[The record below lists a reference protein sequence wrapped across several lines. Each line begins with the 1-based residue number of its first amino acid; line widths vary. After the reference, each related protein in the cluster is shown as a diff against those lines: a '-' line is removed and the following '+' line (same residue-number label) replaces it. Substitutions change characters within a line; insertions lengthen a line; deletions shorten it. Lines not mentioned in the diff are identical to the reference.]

1 MERLKFAGY
10 TNTGQDCT
18 ASCRVLAGAGIYD
31 DLLSE
36 LVPAVE
42 SIKIGDIYD
51 ETVEMGPLVSEE
63 QRESVAGFVDRAQE
77 SGAEG
82 PDRRRA
88 DRRRR
93 AYYRPTVVADVDQK
107 AEIVQQEVFGPVVTV
122 QRFTDEDQAVSWA
135 NDVDYGLAS
144 SVWTKDAAA
153 RCAMARRL
161 QFGCVW
167 VNTHFMISPEMPH
180 GGYKQ
185 SGYGKDMS
193 MYSLEDYTQ
202 IKHVM
207 WSLDCGTE
215 DAVSRLGRADLRRSD
230 RGGGNPMTEIRPFL
244 VNGEWRTGE
253 GTFEVKSPFDDSV
266 VAELGVPTAADVEEA
281 VAGRGRHVPG
291 GLAAAGTR
299 ARRGARPHL
308 AAPGRGRREERRA
321 DRPRGR
327 QAAQVGDGRG
337 DARVVDVPLG
347 LRGPA
352 PRRRRGDAARHRG
365 RRLAGRIGILR
376 RFPYGPVLGIT
387 PFNFPLN
394 LVAHKVAPS
403 LAVGAP
409 IVVKPASATPIGSL
423 ALAEYFAETD
433 LPKGMYQVLPVNSK
447 VADGMARDERFRK
460 ISFTGSAAIGWY
472 LKSLDPKKR
481 VTLELGGNAGV
492 IVHGDADLDL
502 AAQRVAFGGYYQAGQ
517 SCISVQRD
525 PGPVRGL
532 RRLRGPAHQAGRE
545 PEDGRPDGSDGRRR
559 ARDQPGRGR
568 PHRGVGRGGGRRRA
582 PRSSPAAR
590 PRGRST
596 TRRSSAQTTPEMKVR
611 CEEVFGPVATISPYE
626 TFEDALAEVNNSK
639 YGLQAGV
646 FTNDINRAFE
656 AHRTLEV
663 GGVIINDVSAFRADQ
678 MPYGGSKDSG
688 FGREGLRFAM
698 EEMTEP
704 RIMVLSHVPL

>member
-1 MERLKFAGY
+1 
-10 TNTGQDCT
+10 
-18 ASCRVLAGAGIYD
+18 
-31 DLLSE
+31 
-36 LVPAVE
+36 
-42 SIKIGDIYD
+42 
-51 ETVEMGPLVSEE
+51 
-63 QRESVAGFVDRAQE
+63 
-77 SGAEG
+77 
-82 PDRRRA
+82 
-88 DRRRR
+88 
-93 AYYRPTVVADVDQK
+93 
-107 AEIVQQEVFGPVVTV
+107 
-122 QRFTDEDQAVSWA
+122 
-135 NDVDYGLAS
+135 
-144 SVWTKDAAA
+144 
-153 RCAMARRL
+153 
-161 QFGCVW
+161 
-167 VNTHFMISPEMPH
+167 
-180 GGYKQ
+180 
-185 SGYGKDMS
+185 MS
-193 MYSLEDYTQ
+193 
-202 IKHVM
+202 
-207 WSLDCGTE
+207 
-215 DAVSRLGRADLRRSD
+215 
-230 RGGGNPMTEIRPFL
+230 EIRPFL

-281 VAGRGRHVPG
+281 SQ
-291 GLAAAGTR
+291 AAADTFQEAYRLPVHVR
-299 ARRGARPHL
+299 AEALDHIS
-308 AAPGRGRREERRA
+308 
-321 DRPRGR
+321 
-327 QAAQVGDGRG
+327 
-337 DARVVDVPLG
+337 
-347 LRGPA
+347 
-352 PRRRRGDAARHRG
+352 
-365 RRLAGRIGILR
+365 RRLAEDIDKNAQLIAREGGKPLKWATVEATRAASTFRWASEVLRHGDDEAMRLDTEAAFTGRMGILR

-423 ALAEYFAETD
+423 VLAEYFAETD
-433 LPKGMYQVLPVNSK
+433 LPKGMYQVLPVTSK

-517 SCISVQRD
+517 SCISVQRILVQSEVYDDFAARVTKQVESLKTGD
-525 PGPVRGL
+525 PMDPTVDVGPVITRSEVDRIAAWVEEAVAQGAEIL
-532 RRLRGPAHQAGRE
+532 TGGTADGPFF
-545 PEDGRPDGSDGRRR
+545 
-559 ARDQPGRGR
+559 
-568 PHRGVGRGGGRRRA
+568 A
-582 PRSSPAAR
+582 PTLLS
-590 PRGRST
+590 
-596 TRRSSAQTTPEMKVR
+596 QTTPEMKVR